1 MDNQGWDNEA
11 KKQGV
16 GSPFQYQDATHNYY
30 KLKKNFKNLFPI
42 RSNSISL

>member
-16 GSPFQYQDATHNYY
+16 GSPFQYQDATHTHTH
-30 KLKKNFKNLFPI
+30 KI
-42 RSNSISL
+42 ID